1 MARRRN
7 KGRAELS
14 AEETVTAIKQ
24 MMYAA
29 EAHQHAAVW
38 CNNNPEAKLP
48 NIDYFYF
55 MVVSLELVLL
65 SVEQSLRLLLLLHY
79 SIVRSN
85 TNHSP
90 HVLYGAI
97 RSESGGK
104 IGMRQDIVDK
114 MNALAQTEGIALFSE
129 EELLACLKKHSSS
142 YSNFRYF
149 QLGPQARLNPKFEI
163 TTRDG
168 QVVHYLARALI
179 LLNMEEIEKRGIGIG
194 RSLVRIPESE
204 MTQELK
210 ALKEHLKFR

>member
-1 MARRRN
+1 MARRGN
-7 KGRAELS
+7 KGRPELS
-14 AEETVTAIKQ
+14 AEETVIAIKQ

-29 EAHQHAAVW
+29 EAHQHASVW

-48 NIDYFYF
+48 NIDYYYF

-79 SIVRSN
+79 SIVRSD

-90 HVLYGAI
+90 RVLYGTLQSA
-97 RSESGGK
+97 SGDK
-104 IGMRQDIVDK
+104 IGIRQNIVDK
-114 MNALAQTEGIALFSE
+114 MNALGQPEGVTPFSE
-129 EELLACLKKHSSS
+129 KELVACLKKHNSS

-149 QLGPQARLNPKFEI
+149 QLDPQAKFNPKFEI

-194 RSLVRIPESE
+194 RSLRRIPESE

-210 ALKEHLKFR
+210 ALKEHLKSH